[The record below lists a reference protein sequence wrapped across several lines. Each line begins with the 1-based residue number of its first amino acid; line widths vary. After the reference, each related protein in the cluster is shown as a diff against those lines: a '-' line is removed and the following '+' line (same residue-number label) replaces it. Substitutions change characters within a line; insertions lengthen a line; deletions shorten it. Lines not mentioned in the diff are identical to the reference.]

1 MEKDLKVKTLHNVVD
16 WVINDSREDICQIC
30 AHFDP
35 AAQAAALDENEDQEP
50 CVFRRTNGKVA
61 CRNGIIEY
69 FQGVST
75 DGGLDMQGEPAQQP
89 TYTGE
94 EKPF

>member
-1 MEKDLKVKTLHNVVD
+1 MEKDLKVKALHNIAD
-16 WVINDSREDICQIC
+16 WVVNCSEDICQVC
-30 AHFDP
+30 AYYDP
-35 AAQAAALDENEDQEP
+35 LAQAAALDENEDQEP